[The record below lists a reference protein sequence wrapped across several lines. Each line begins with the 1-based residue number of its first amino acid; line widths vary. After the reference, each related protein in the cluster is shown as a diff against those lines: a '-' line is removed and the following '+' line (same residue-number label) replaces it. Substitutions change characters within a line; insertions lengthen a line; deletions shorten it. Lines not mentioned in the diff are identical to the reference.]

1 MWVVGELSAPVAGR
15 SCWIELADHVQE
27 HAHLHAF
34 TSWTVT
40 CPIHEFCKWT
50 LMIVPTCGTTG
61 FILVLILVQVS
72 FLLWSVLLSPGP
84 GTLNRGSGGMWT
96 GQTQRDMYRKAGVR
110 RAMCALMQPLQIHS
124 NLQPQCELRIAL
136 RGCGV
141 VG

>member
-1 MWVVGELSAPVAGR
+1 MWVVGELSAPVAQC

-50 LMIVPTCGTTG
+50 LMIVPTCGTRG

-72 FLLWSVLLSPGP
+72 FLLWSVQSWSWNPEQGQWRNVDRADTERHVQKSWGQEGYVCSYAASP
-84 GTLNRGSGGMWT
+84 NS
-96 GQTQRDMYRKAGVR
+96 Q
-110 RAMCALMQPLQIHS
+110 QPAAS
-124 NLQPQCELRIAL
+124 
-136 RGCGV
+136 V
-141 VG
+141 